1 MLTRADLL
9 VLWSRCVDMDGPNHP
24 LTRRVHAAYQ
34 ATPPETT
41 DDERSA
47 EDDG

>member
-9 VLWSRCVDMDGPNHP
+9 VLWSRCVDMDGPDHP

-34 ATPPETT
+34 AAPLPEP

-47 EDDG
+47 DH